1 MLTVVRIIDRDQ
13 NRIFCDLKL
22 SISMTNSISYDGP
35 YNGPQYILK
44 ISLPGERRHAKFF
57 KQMRSIYPVTISYRK
72 GFEPL
77 ICFEDAVLYSINTLE
92 GKNYVEFKITQ
103 KEYNIFQESSP
114 TGFEFEED

>member
-77 ICFEDAVLYSINTLE
+77 ICFEDAGSLFDQHARGEKLCGIQNHSKGI
-92 GKNYVEFKITQ
+92 
-103 KEYNIFQESSP
+103 
-114 TGFEFEED
+114 